1 MRNQNIQTI
10 TSTDWIDFQVKIID
24 KYIIKSFLTTF
35 ASVLV
40 ILIFIFILQI
50 IWLHIQELAGKGLSV
65 WFVLKFLMYAIPT
78 MIPLILPLSIL
89 LASIMTFGSF
99 AENYEFAAMKSAG
112 MSLGRAARG
121 LSVFVL
127 FLAGIAFF
135 FANDVIPY
143 SKYKVRNFRTN
154 LRDKPSMA
162 IAEGQFNDIG
172 AYNIKID
179 KKSGDNDEL
188 LEGVVIHKKSAQG
201 KNTTVTKAERGELV
215 SKEDSNILQLILY
228 DGHHYE
234 EMLPKNYEE
243 RKKLPFAKADFERY
257 VINMDLSGLVNID
270 LESDSGEGADG
281 LLNVSELRYTIDSLK
296 TGFRKEQTSFT
307 DNIHYRTTSF
317 IHNKERETL
326 AKTQSEQTE
335 KPPVFK
341 AEDIIS
347 IVPEKQRSQ
356 VYETA
361 FHNLTGSKYNITD
374 SKNNLEFKHKNI
386 KAHQYSLNERF
397 VVAYSCLLMFFI
409 GAPLGAIIRKGGFGL
424 PIVFAIIIFIAFHFT
439 TTFGRKI
446 AQDGTLD
453 AFLGAWGSSILLTP
467 LAIVL
472 TYRATNDKG
481 MSMERFTEPILKFFS
496 KIFKS
501 KQKNTTQNA

>member
-1 MRNQNIQTI
+1 MLNQNIRII

-24 KYIIKSFLTTF
+24 RYIIKSFLTTF
-35 ASVLV
+35 ASVFV
-40 ILIFIFILQI
+40 ILIFIFILQLLWTFI
-50 IWLHIQELAGKGLSV
+50 GELAGKGLSV

-78 MIPLILPLSIL
+78 MIPLIFPLSIL
-89 LASIMTFGSF
+89 LASIMTFGGF

-112 MSLGRAARG
+112 MSLGRASRG
-121 LSVFVL
+121 LMVFIL
-127 FLAGIAFF
+127 FLSGIAFF

-154 LRDKPSMA
+154 LQEKPSMA
-162 IAEGQFNDIG
+162 IAEGQFNEIG
-172 AYNIKID
+172 AYNIKVD

-188 LEGVVIHKKSAQG
+188 LEGVVIHKKSQG
-201 KNTTVTKAERGELV
+201 KNTTVTKAKRGELV
-215 SKEDSNILQLILY
+215 SKEDSNVLQLILY

-234 EMLPKNYEE
+234 DSTPKKYED
-243 RKKLPFAKADFERY
+243 RIKQPFTKADFERY
-257 VINMDLSGLVNID
+257 VINMDLSGLMNVD
-270 LESDSGEGADG
+270 LESDSGESDDG

-296 TGFRKEQTSFT
+296 TEFKQYKNSIA
-307 DNIHYRTTSF
+307 DNIHHRTSSV
-317 IHNKERETL
+317 INNEGIKL
-326 AKTQSEQTE
+326 KTKTEQTE
-335 KPPVFK
+335 KPPVFENK
-341 AEDIIS
+341 DVIS
-347 IVPEKQRSQ
+347 IVPERQRSQ
-356 VYETA
+356 IYESA
-361 FHNLTGSKYNITD
+361 FHNLTGSKHNVIDNKY
-374 SKNNLEFKHKNI
+374 NLEFKNKNI
-386 KAHQYSLNERF
+386 KSHQYSLHERF

-453 AFLGAWGSSILLTP
+453 AFLGAWGSSMILTP
-467 LAIVL
+467 LAIIL

-481 MSMERFTEPILKFFS
+481 MSMDRFTEPIRKFSS

-501 KQKNTTQNA
+501 KQNQNA